1 MTDPQAPEDQPTG
14 RRITIRAGDVTIDGE
29 LNDSPTAD
37 MVWDALPIT
46 ASASTWG
53 DEIYFSIPVS
63 AEEDDTAEETVELGA
78 IAYWPPGSALC
89 LFFGPTPMSQG
100 DEIRP
105 ASAVNI
111 LGMMEGDPTVLR
123 SVRDGTSIEVAR
135 V

>member
-1 MTDPQAPEDQPTG
+1 MADRQVSG

-37 MVWDALPIT
+37 LVWEALTIK

-53 DEIYFSIPVS
+53 DEIYFSIPVN
-63 AEEDDTAEETVELGA
+63 AEEDDTAQETVDLGA

-105 ASAVNI
+105 ASAVNVM
-111 LGMMEGDPTVLR
+111 GMLEGDPTVLR
-123 SVRDGTSIEVAR
+123 AVQPGTVVEVLQA
-135 V
+135 

>member
-1 MTDPQAPEDQPTG
+1 MTDPQAPEDQSTG

>member
-1 MTDPQAPEDQPTG
+1 MTNPRMPEGQSTG

-29 LNDSPTAD
+29 FNDSPTAD

>member
-1 MTDPQAPEDQPTG
+1 MTDPRMSEGQSTG
-14 RRITIRAGDVTIDGE
+14 RRITIRADDVTIDGE

-105 ASAVNI
+105 ASAVNV

>member
-1 MTDPQAPEDQPTG
+1 MPGRQTSE
-14 RRITIRAGDVTIDGE
+14 RRITIRAGDVAIDGE

-46 ASASTWG
+46 ASASIWG

-63 AEEDDTAEETVELGA
+63 ADGDDTAQETVELGA

-100 DEIRP
+100 DELRP
-105 ASAVNI
+105 ASAVNV
-111 LGMMEGDPTVLR
+111 LGMTEGAPPVLR
-123 SVRDGTSIEVAR
+123 SVRPGTPTQGVST
-135 V
+135 

>member
-1 MTDPQAPEDQPTG
+1 MTDPQAPEDQSTG
-14 RRITIRAGDVTIDGE
+14 RRITIRADDVTIDGE

-105 ASAVNI
+105 ASAVNV

-135 V
+135 A

>member
-1 MTDPQAPEDQPTG
+1 MPDPQVPEDQGTG

-105 ASAVNI
+105 ASAVNV

>member
-1 MTDPQAPEDQPTG
+1 MPGRQTSE

-46 ASASTWG
+46 ASASIWG

-63 AEEDDTAEETVELGA
+63 ADGDDTAQETVELGA

-105 ASAVNI
+105 ASAVNV
-111 LGMMEGDPTVLR
+111 LGMIEGDPTVLR
-123 SVRDGTSIEVAR
+123 SVRSGTAIEVVRA
-135 V
+135 